1 MSAWRLAWTLARRDL
16 RGGWRGLP
24 VLLACLGLGVAAIAG
39 IGSLSES
46 VRGAL
51 RADARLLLGGDIDI
65 RRTHQPMSAEAR
77 DWVAARAGGVSDTI
91 RMRAMVS
98 GGDGRAL
105 VELKAVDGAYP
116 LLGQMTLSP
125 PLPLAEALA
134 DGGAVA
140 EAALLARLGVA
151 VGDSL
156 RLGERE
162 VVLRAVIIREPDR
175 LASVFSLGPRLMVA
189 GDTLPA
195 TGLVQTGSLIRYHVK
210 ALLLPGRDAKATLEA
225 LDDTFP
231 ETAWRLRDASAAQP
245 GLRRFVERL
254 GMYLGLVG
262 LTALLVGGI
271 GVASAVASHLQT
283 RVTTVATLKS
293 LGATP
298 SLVLRVYAL
307 QVALV
312 VVAGIAIGLIVGAA
326 APFAVAP
333 LAGANLALSLHPGLA
348 PLPLSLAALFGALV
362 ALVVT
367 LWPLAAVSAQP
378 AARLY
383 RPLAETVRPPRRYVL
398 LVALAG
404 LALIVVTAGTAPAHG
419 IGWWFVAAALFATLL
434 LLQAARLTAWAAR
447 LAAPRLGGVAK
458 LALLAIAAP
467 AGPTR
472 LMVLALGMGLS
483 VLVAIG
489 AVEDSFRAEI
499 AGRLAEESPAF
510 FFIDIQR
517 DQADA
522 LSATV
527 AAVPGAEPPIL
538 APMLRGRI
546 TALNGTP
553 AGELDMPPGSRWL
566 VRNDLGMTFRDTPQP
581 GVPLAAGDWWG
592 PDYAGLPLV
601 SLSAGSAM
609 AAGFAVGDTVAFTVL
624 GRRIE
629 AEIANFRNVD
639 WSAVTLNFVVI
650 FSPGVFD
657 GAPYAYIATA
667 QATPAAEDT
676 VVRAIGKDFPNVSAV
691 AVREVLET
699 AKGVLSSVGGTLRAT
714 AGLTLLAGI
723 LVLAGVVAAGRR
735 ARIRDAAILK
745 VLGARRADLLRAHL
759 LEFALIGCAAGLVA
773 VAVGGITAWA
783 FVSQILAMEW
793 AFSPWRALATVLGGT
808 AITAAVGFAGTWQ
821 ALGQKAAPLL
831 RSG

>member
-51 RADARLLLGGDIDI
+51 RADARQLLGGDIDI

-77 DWVAARAGGVSDTI
+77 DWVAARAGAMSDTV

-116 LLGQMTLSP
+116 LLGAMTLSP
-125 PLPLAEALA
+125 PLPLAEALV

-189 GDTLPA
+189 SDTLPA

-210 ALLLPGRDAKATLEA
+210 ALLAGGRDAKATLEA
-225 LDDTFP
+225 LDDAYP

-283 RVTTVATLKS
+283 RVETVATLKS

-298 SLVLRVYAL
+298 SLVMGVYAL

-312 VVAGIAIGLIVGAA
+312 VAAGIAIGLILGAA

-333 LAGANLALSLHPGLA
+333 LAGQNLALSLHPGLA

-367 LWPLAAVSAQP
+367 LWPLATVSAQP

-447 LAAPRLGGVAK
+447 LAAPRLGGITK

-592 PDYAGLPLV
+592 ANYAGPPLV

-667 QATPAAEDT
+667 QAARHAEDA

-699 AKGVLSSVGGTLRAT
+699 AKGVLSAVGGTLRAT

-745 VLGARRADLLRAHL
+745 VLGARRGDLLRAHL

-783 FVSQILAMEW
+783 FVSQIMAMEW
-793 AFSPWRALATVLGGT
+793 AFSAWRALATVLGGT

-821 ALGQKAAPLL
+821 ALAQKAAPLL
-831 RSG
+831 RGS